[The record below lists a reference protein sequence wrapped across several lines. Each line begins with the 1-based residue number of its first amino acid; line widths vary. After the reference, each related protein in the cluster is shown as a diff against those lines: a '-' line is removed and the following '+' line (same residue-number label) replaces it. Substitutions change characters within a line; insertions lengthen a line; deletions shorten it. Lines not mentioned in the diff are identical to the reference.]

1 LKKVFDVDVESG
13 VLDLKL
19 GRQYLRKG
27 SLATLHSE
35 FDYMS
40 YTLVRLSN
48 LGSHKRKEIYVK
60 LDKVGRLHEVS
71 SALELPDES

>member
-1 LKKVFDVDVESG
+1 MKIVCGLQSSLPQIYRLVAHSDSPVTWREVRDLKKVCDVDVESG

-40 YTLVRLSN
+40 YC
-48 LGSHKRKEIYVK
+48 
-60 LDKVGRLHEVS
+60 
-71 SALELPDES
+71 